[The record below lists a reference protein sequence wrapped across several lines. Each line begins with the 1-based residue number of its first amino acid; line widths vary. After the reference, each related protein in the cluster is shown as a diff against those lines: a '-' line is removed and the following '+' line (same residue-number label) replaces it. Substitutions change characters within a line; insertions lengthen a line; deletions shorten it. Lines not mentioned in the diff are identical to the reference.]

1 MGIAAPVFITHTRRV
16 ALSWALSQRLKDPA
30 PLALDL
36 QQNSQSASIHILGTL
51 QQVVGQGRGLAEAA
65 SVGAVLDP
73 QSLPGPLPSA
83 CGIMSEYLDVSFA
96 GNTSEECFGFSPAA
110 MQVACSAQLLNIT
123 DPPRCGLL
131 PAAVPRR
138 RCLRCRPIFGS
149 LASFLCPAFYSI
161 YSWEEDSFLWEPVT
175 CMLANVTYSN
185 RIDLAGALVMCGRH
199 LMPRLSNVGQR
210 PLPLLLPAVSIAG

>member
-1 MGIAAPVFITHTRRV
+1 MGIAAPVFITQTRRV

-30 PLALDL
+30 PLAHDL
-36 QQNSQSASIHILGTL
+36 QQNSQSAPIHISGTL
-51 QQVVGQGRGLAEAA
+51 QSIVGQGRALAEAA

-131 PAAVPRR
+131 PLPCPAAGASVAALYLDLLPHSFALLFAAYILGRR
-138 RCLRCRPIFGS
+138 IHFCGS
-149 LASFLCPAFYSI
+149 LSRACSPTSPTPTG
-161 YSWEEDSFLWEPVT
+161 STS
-175 CMLANVTYSN
+175 
-185 RIDLAGALVMCGRH
+185 LVRW
-199 LMPRLSNVGQR
+199 
-210 PLPLLLPAVSIAG
+210 